1 MILVVGGASAGHN
14 IPAQI
19 MGNVLKEAGFDVT
32 FYNPK
37 EKVAWRDVKAVLAT
51 GSRKSLPMALQAK
64 LRGKKLILHEQNVI
78 PGRANRFM
86 AGMADQIFLAFEE
99 SRVFFHSRDWNK
111 LTFVGM
117 PVREPTTDAEEL
129 KKKMRVRKPLLLVTG
144 GSQGSAFLNFFTK
157 HVLMDLRDKYF
168 IVHQCGSLEDERFM
182 NSYIRAQTLPDL
194 QNYVAAADVVIARS
208 GSSTLHECLH
218 FGTQAI
224 FFPMAHSTDRHQWAN
239 AEVFKQK
246 YGYPFF
252 WEHVVKPSEL
262 LSQVEELL
270 GKGRRNPVEVFNSSD
285 FVEAIRRVVS

>member
-1 MILVVGGASAGHN
+1 MVLVVGGASAGHN

-19 MGNVLKEAGFDVT
+19 MGNVLKEAGVDVT
-32 FYNPK
+32 FYKPN
-37 EKVAWRDVKAVLAT
+37 EKIPWKDVKAVLAT
-51 GSRKSLPMALQAK
+51 GSRKSLPTALQAK

-86 AGMADQIFLAFEE
+86 AGMADLIFLAFEE
-99 SRVFFHSRDWNK
+99 SRVFFHSHDWNK
-111 LTFVGM
+111 LVFVGM

-129 KKKMRVRKPLLLVTG
+129 KKKMRVQKPLLLVTG
-144 GSQGSAFLNFFTK
+144 GSQGSAFLNFLTK
-157 HVLMDLRDKYF
+157 EVLMGLRDKYF

-182 NSYIRAQTLPDL
+182 QGYIRAQSLPDL

-224 FFPMAHSTDRHQWAN
+224 FFPMAYSTDRHQWAN

-285 FVEAIRRVVS
+285 FVEAVRRVVS